1 VPGAITVRPAQRTDT
16 AAVLECL
23 RSAFAPHEDG
33 YTPAAF
39 HDTVLDAPGLER
51 RLREMT
57 VLVATDPGGGVV
69 GTVSYQ
75 LVKPDE
81 AHVRGMAVR
90 PAWHG
95 HGVAQI
101 LLDRVEAEARA
112 VGCLRL
118 SLDTTAPLTRA
129 VRFYER
135 NGFRASGRVADFFG
149 MPLFEYV
156 KPLH

>member
-1 VPGAITVRPAQRTDT
+1 MVRPAERTDA

-23 RSAFAPHEDG
+23 RSAFAPYEDR
-33 YTPAAF
+33 YTRDAF

-51 RLREMT
+51 RLTEMT
-57 VLVATDPGGGVV
+57 VLVATGPDGGVV

-81 AHVRGMAVR
+81 AHVRGMAVL

-101 LLDRVEAEARA
+101 LLHTVEAEARA
-112 VGCLRL
+112 MGCVRL
-118 SLDTTAPLTRA
+118 TLDTTEPLRRA

-135 NGFRASGRVADFFG
+135 NGFRASGRVTDFFG
-149 MPLFEYV
+149 MRLFEYV